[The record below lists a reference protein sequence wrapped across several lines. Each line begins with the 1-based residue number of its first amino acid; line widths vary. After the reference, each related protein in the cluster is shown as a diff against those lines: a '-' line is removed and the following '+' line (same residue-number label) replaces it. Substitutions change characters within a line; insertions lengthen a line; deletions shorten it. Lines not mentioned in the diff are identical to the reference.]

1 MENSTRCTSFAVIM
15 RAMQEQSANLKGV
28 VFGLGIAA
36 FAAYQQFK
44 LPVVLPVLLERY
56 GYERT
61 LAGGSNESAHSSLSS
76 SGLALSFHQQ
86 QCARGRLSHL
96 LSFSPC

>member
-1 MENSTRCTSFAVIM
+1 M

-56 GYERT
+56 G
-61 LAGGSNESAHSSLSS
+61 
-76 SGLALSFHQQ
+76 
-86 QCARGRLSHL
+86 
-96 LSFSPC
+96 